1 MTVKISAASIFGE
14 LWKLE
19 PLSEEKKSKWRKE
32 MDWLLSPTH
41 YMVEL
46 VPSKQNGTSGR
57 VMEVSCDFAATR
69 TVKRDFEMNVNK
81 ILCTKFLQIM
91 TPKVRGDIHM
101 NLPALQ
107 KLDSMLIVGG
117 IFTIHIF

>member
-1 MTVKISAASIFGE
+1 
-14 LWKLE
+14 
-19 PLSEEKKSKWRKE
+19 

-46 VPSKQNGTSGR
+46 VPTKQNGTSGR
-57 VMEVSCDFAATR
+57 VMEVSLLIATK
-69 TVKRDFEMNVNK
+69 TVKHVFESHINE
-81 ILCTKFLQIM
+81 ILCTNFLQIM
-91 TPKVRGDIHM
+91 TPKVRGDVHM

-117 IFTIHIF
+117 LITIRTC